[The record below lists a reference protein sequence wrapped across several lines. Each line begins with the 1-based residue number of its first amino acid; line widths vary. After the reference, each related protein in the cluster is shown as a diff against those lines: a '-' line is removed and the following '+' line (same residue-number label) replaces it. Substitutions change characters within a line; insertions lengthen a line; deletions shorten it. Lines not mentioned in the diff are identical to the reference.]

1 MQKFDQTAPNVVWV
15 SDVTYARVNEDFY
28 AICVIIDLFS
38 RKVIAHKISKE
49 NNTELVLGTFKLAF
63 ECRGKPQGLLF
74 HSDQGTQYSAY
85 MFRKHLRDL
94 GVKQSF
100 SNPGTPYDNAVAES
114 FFSMMKQEEL
124 SHNYYHS
131 QEELEATVADYI
143 KFFNTM
149 RPHRKLAGQSPEA
162 FEKSFYA
169 ERRSAI

>member
-1 MQKFDQTAPNVVWV
+1 MEERYK
-15 SDVTYARVNEDFY
+15 
-28 AICVIIDLFS
+28 
-38 RKVIAHKISKE
+38 
-49 NNTELVLGTFKLAF
+49 
-63 ECRGKPQGLLF
+63 
-74 HSDQGTQYSAY
+74 
-85 MFRKHLRDL
+85 FRKYLRDL
-94 GVKQSF
+94 GIKQSF

-131 QEELEATVADYI
+131 QEELEATVADCI
-143 KFFNTM
+143 IFPNTM